1 MTSLTTKYTEL
12 YIGNS
17 SDIEEKKLQEEIKEK
32 LILKGW
38 ELIGREYLVID
49 NYSQFGVGDLIFKKD
64 NKIGVVECKYI
75 NLNESGKNQ
84 STKRTKARK
93 KVKEQTIYYS
103 TCAKLKHRDCIVIG
117 ATYTNESDLKIICK
131 FKSLEKAK
139 NIFMSILR
147 EKHYKKS
154 SFNQEIYKTLKKLIT
169 LE

>member
-1 MTSLTTKYTEL
+1 MTSLITKYTEL

-17 SDIEEKKLQEEIKEK
+17 SDIEEKKLQEEIKKK

-38 ELIGREYLVID
+38 KLIGREYLVID

-64 NKIGVVECKYI
+64 NKIGVIECKYI

-103 TCAKLKHRDCIVIG
+103 TWAKLKHRDCIVIG
-117 ATYTNESDLKIICK
+117 ATYTNESDLTVICK

-139 NIFMSILR
+139 NVFMSILR

-154 SFNQEIYKTLKKLIT
+154 SFNQEIYKTLKDLIT